1 VNLLTNYHFFYL
13 LTPTIFRIEKKR
25 FINTQLYMP
34 TLYTQEEI
42 QENLTKLLNKRDLVQ
57 NKRVALLKKH
67 TSKNGPTSKDQ
78 AANTSLDQLDL
89 EIENWERRLENL
101 F

>member
-1 VNLLTNYHFFYL
+1 
-13 LTPTIFRIEKKR
+13 
-25 FINTQLYMP
+25 MP

-67 TSKNGPTSKDQ
+67 TSKNGLTEKQ
-78 AANTSLDQLDL
+78 RAENTSLDQLDL

>member
-1 VNLLTNYHFFYL
+1 
-13 LTPTIFRIEKKR
+13 
-25 FINTQLYMP
+25 MP

-42 QENLTKLLNKRDLVQ
+42 QENLANLLNRRDVAQ
-57 NKRVALLKKH
+57 NKRIDLLKKH
-67 TSKNGPTSKDQ
+67 TSKNGPTKKQ
-78 AANTSLDQLDL
+78 QEENTNLDQLDL

>member
-1 VNLLTNYHFFYL
+1 
-13 LTPTIFRIEKKR
+13 
-25 FINTQLYMP
+25 MP

-42 QENLTKLLNKRDLVQ
+42 QENLTNLLNKRDLVQ
-57 NKRVALLKKH
+57 SKRVALLKKH
-67 TSKNGPTSKDQ
+67 TSKNGPTEKQRADK
-78 AANTSLDQLDL
+78 TSLDQLDL